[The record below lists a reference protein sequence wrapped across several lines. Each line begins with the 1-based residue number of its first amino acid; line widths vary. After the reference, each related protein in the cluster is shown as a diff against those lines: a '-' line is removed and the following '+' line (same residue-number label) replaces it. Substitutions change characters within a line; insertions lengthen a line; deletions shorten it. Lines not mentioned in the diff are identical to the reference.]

1 MLITV
6 NLLPG
11 ANKPS
16 ALKADVD
23 VAKLFRSLSGSI
35 RDPLLV
41 GSIGATVAAVAAV
54 GWMFS
59 AQSARAQ
66 AVAEKLEAAIADS
79 SRLSSA
85 ITAQRRLSA
94 ERDSVERNLAIIRSI
109 DETRYQWAHILDE
122 VSRALPAYTW
132 LVSIDQ
138 TSKPPRA
145 PEPDSAAVAA
155 AGAAADG
162 AAAPPAVPPSVPLV
176 FKITG
181 QTIDIQALTLF
192 MRQLEAS
199 PFIAW
204 VTLVRSE
211 ITVVEGKD
219 VTQFELSASYES
231 PPPGVAQVTPLVIPV
246 R

>member
-41 GSIGATVAAVAAV
+41 GSIAAVVASGGAV
-54 GWMFS
+54 GWLFM

-66 AVAEKLEAAIADS
+66 AVAQRLEGAVNDS
-79 SRLSSA
+79 ARLSAA

-109 DETRYQWAHILDE
+109 DETRYSWAHILDE

-132 LVSIDQ
+132 LVSIEQ

-145 PEPDSAAVAA
+145 PEPDSTALAAA
-155 AGAAADG
+155 AGTAIG
-162 AAAPPAVPPSVPLV
+162 ASASPAVPRQAPLI
-176 FKITG
+176 FKVIG

-199 PFIAW
+199 PYLAS
-204 VTLVRSE
+204 VALARSE
-211 ITVVEGKD
+211 ITIVEGKD
-219 VTQFELSASYES
+219 VTQFELTASMES

>member
-145 PEPDSAAVAA
+145 PEPDSAA
-155 AGAAADG
+155 
-162 AAAPPAVPPSVPLV
+162 APPAVPPSVPLV

-199 PFIAW
+199 PFLAW

>member
-1 MLITV
+1 
-6 NLLPG
+6 
-11 ANKPS
+11 
-16 ALKADVD
+16 
-23 VAKLFRSLSGSI
+23 
-35 RDPLLV
+35 
-41 GSIGATVAAVAAV
+41 
-54 GWMFS
+54 
-59 AQSARAQ
+59 
-66 AVAEKLEAAIADS
+66 
-79 SRLSSA
+79 
-85 ITAQRRLSA
+85 
-94 ERDSVERNLAIIRSI
+94 
-109 DETRYQWAHILDE
+109 

-155 AGAAADG
+155 AGGAATG
-162 AAAPPAVPPSVPLV
+162 AAARPAVPPSVPLV

-199 PFIAW
+199 PFLAW